1 MHQEDVRWGKKAVVW
16 AVLVLVISVPI
27 IAAARS
33 PLLAWRDPIYILA
46 GFAGIVGMALLLVQP
61 LLIAGYMPGLPKTR
75 GRRVHHWIG
84 GSVVLAV
91 TIHVAA
97 LWVTSPPDVVD
108 ALLFVSPTP
117 FSIWGVI
124 AMWAVF
130 ISAVL
135 ALLRRRLHVRPLVW
149 RRTHGLLAV
158 TIMGGSVIHALL
170 IEGTM
175 EPVSKAILCISL
187 LVVTLMVVVNV
198 PDWIVRRR

>member
-1 MHQEDVRWGKKAVVW
+1 MHHEDVRWGKKAVVW
-16 AVLVLVISVPI
+16 AVLVLVIAVPI

-75 GRRVHHWIG
+75 GRRVHRWIG

-158 TIMGGSVIHALL
+158 MIMGGSVIHALL

-175 EPVSKAILCISL
+175 ELVSKAILCIAL

-198 PDWIVRRR
+198 PDWIVRWR